1 MHNLPSKIRGLG
13 ILSLIV
19 GGLLLTSSSV
29 FLFAVTHE
37 IEIQPISFNN
47 EGITIAGLLYH
58 PSNDPQGVVIVIHGY
73 GGRKESLLSLSLALA
88 QQNYLVLG
96 IDLRNHGDSGGAFD
110 LGLAESRDVSK
121 AIDFLETHGYLSE
134 GTFLALFG
142 ISFGGSV
149 AIIAGASDPRVSA
162 VVTVATIGN
171 LSRWLEEGGNMPA
184 LNRIAYLTAT
194 TESFSS
200 LDVRSAVNYAANVSS
215 LLIIHG
221 RLDDLVPVE
230 HAYDLVSVAPQ
241 AKLEIVNNAD
251 HAVPAPFV
259 INTSLT
265 WFNSTSQGGDYSR
278 SYIIDVLIN
287 LSWLAE
293 WLGMFF
299 LLGGIFLFTGSYFK
313 LKSFSNNKRNES
325 VNQSE
330 KVSPVFLIALAI
342 IGYITINFVIE
353 SSQSSPDL
361 VIVALLSRFILLCPF
376 LIYFISLLYS
386 TFTQNQLSNLTINIQ
401 FSREVIY
408 ELLIYAGVFF
418 SAWFLYSLFHVVL
431 LLPFSSLISFLNSPI
446 LPIIAWAA
454 LFDEFWF
461 RWFIQ
466 GKLSAINS
474 HPLKIGI
481 SASLYVL
488 TKTSYTIFIMTFWR
502 LPLGLWIPAVTVLFI
517 FVGLSTSILYE
528 YTNGLKTSSA
538 HAITILTLM
547 LASTRSSLFI

>member
-1 MHNLPSKIRGLG
+1 MG

-37 IEIQPISFNN
+37 IEIQPISFDN

-58 PSNDPQGVVIVIHGY
+58 PSDEPQGVVIVIHGY
-73 GGRKESLLSLSLALA
+73 GGRKESLLSLSLALV

-121 AIDFLETHGYLSE
+121 AIDFLETHGYLPE

-149 AIIAGASDPRVSA
+149 GIIAGASDSRVSA

-184 LNRIAYLTAT
+184 LNRIAYLKAT
-194 TESFSS
+194 TESLSS
-200 LDVRSAVNYAANVSS
+200 LDTRSAVNYAANVSS

-221 RLDDLVPVE
+221 RLDDLVPVQ
-230 HAYDLVSVAPQ
+230 HAYDLVGVAPQ
-241 AKLEIVNNAD
+241 AKLEIVDDAD
-251 HAVPAPFV
+251 HAVPASFV
-259 INTSLT
+259 IYTSLT
-265 WFNSTSQGGDYSR
+265 WFNNTNQGGDYSR
-278 SYIIDVLIN
+278 SYVIGVLIN
-287 LSWLAE
+287 LAWFAE

-313 LKSFSNNKRNES
+313 LKRSSDNKRNGS
-325 VNQSE
+325 ANKSE
-330 KVSPVFLIALAI
+330 KVSPVLLIALALI
-342 IGYITINFVIE
+342 SYITINFVIE
-353 SSQSSPDL
+353 ASHPSPDL
-361 VIVALLSRFILLCPF
+361 VVVALVSRFILLCPF
-376 LIYFISLLYS
+376 LIYFIYTLY
-386 TFTQNQLSNLTINIQ
+386 FTYSRGKLSNLSNYLQ
-401 FSREVIY
+401 LPRELIY
-408 ELLIYAGVFF
+408 EYLVYAGVFF
-418 SAWFLYSLFHVVL
+418 SAWFLYSLFHVIL
-431 LLPFSSLISFLNSPI
+431 LLPFSTLVSFLNSPI
-446 LPIIAWAA
+446 LLIVAWAA
-454 LFDEFWF
+454 LFDEFLF

-466 GKLSAINS
+466 GKLSTINS
-474 HPLKIGI
+474 PTLKIGI

-488 TKTSYTIFIMTFWR
+488 TKISYTVLIMTFWG

-538 HAITILTLM
+538 YAITILTLM

>member
-1 MHNLPSKIRGLG
+1 MG

-19 GGLLLTSSSV
+19 GGLLLTSSSI
-29 FLFAVTHE
+29 FLFVVTHE
-37 IEIQPISFNN
+37 IEIQPISFDN

-88 QQNYLVLG
+88 EQNYLVLG

-121 AIDFLETHGYLSE
+121 AIDFLEMHGYLPE

-149 AIIAGASDPRVSA
+149 GIIAGASDPRVSA

-194 TESFSS
+194 AESFSS

-221 RLDDLVPVE
+221 SVDDLVPVQ
-230 HAYDLVSVAPQ
+230 HAYDLASVAPQ
-241 AKLEIVNNAD
+241 ARLEIVNDAD

-265 WFNSTSQGGDYSR
+265 WFNNTNQGGDYSR

-287 LSWLAE
+287 LAWLAE

-313 LKSFSNNKRNES
+313 LKSSSNNKQNVSTNRS
-325 VNQSE
+325 G
-330 KVSPVFLIALAI
+330 KVSPILLIALAI
-342 IGYITINFVIE
+342 IGYTTINFVIE
-353 SSQSSPDL
+353 ASQSSPDL
-361 VIVALLSRFILLCPF
+361 VIVALVSRFILLCPF
-376 LIYFISLLYS
+376 LIYFSYVLYFS
-386 TFTQNQLSNLTINIQ
+386 YSQGQLTNLNIRL
-401 FSREVIY
+401 SRELIY
-408 ELLIYAGVFF
+408 EVLVYAGVFF
-418 SAWFLYSLFHVVL
+418 SAWFLYSLFHVIL
-431 LLPFSSLISFLNSPI
+431 LLPFSSLISFLTSPI
-446 LPIIAWAA
+446 LLIIAWAA

-466 GKLSAINS
+466 GKLSTINS
-474 HPLKIGI
+474 PTLKVGI

-488 TKTSYTIFIMTFWR
+488 TKTSYTVLIMTFWR
-502 LPLGLWIPAVTVLFI
+502 LPLGLWIPAVTILFV